1 MSALTQEFW
10 FLKSHVQIMD
20 FFVALKPL
28 TLNIV
33 NYTPPPK
40 KDYTVCRVKAIIFP
54 VVMYRCKSWT
64 IKKAES
70 EGTDAFELWCW
81 RRFLR
86 VPWTARSNQSLLK
99 EINPEYSLEGL
110 MLKLPVLWPP
120 DAKRWLTGKDPD
132 VGEDWGQEKR
142 AAAEETVGWDHRLNE
157 HEFEK
162 IPGDG
167 KGQGSLV
174 C

>member
-86 VPWTARSNQSLLK
+86 VPWTARSNQSILK

-132 VGEDWGQEKR
+132 VGEDWG
-142 AAAEETVGWDHRLNE
+142 
-157 HEFEK
+157 
-162 IPGDG
+162 
-167 KGQGSLV
+167 
-174 C
+174 